1 LVARE
6 FVDERNIVGRRTRS
20 TSAYAPAW
28 IYREHAARSMNM
40 SSLQKMG
47 GIAALGHTAALV
59 VGMVLSFTL
68 MFPLLDA
75 APDQAMKFLASNQA
89 LVYLWTLI
97 VDWGS
102 AITLVIM
109 LLALYKRLGPGSP
122 ALMQAA
128 AVFGLL
134 WAGLTIGADNLM
146 LHNFGVVANLR
157 GNTPAQAAAWTALV
171 RSLWVLLLSLA
182 AVRTGGLTRASG
194 YLGVFLG
201 IAGCLTMIPA
211 FAETMFL
218 IFGPGMMVWSA
229 WVGIVML
236 RRSAA
241 MTTQHDDKFVPR
253 HHEQE
258 MLPIP

>member
-1 LVARE
+1 MIK
-6 FVDERNIVGRRTRS
+6 N
-20 TSAYAPAW
+20 
-28 IYREHAARSMNM
+28 
-40 SSLQKMG
+40 LQKMG

-75 APDQAMKFLASNQA
+75 APDRVLEFLSDNQT
-89 LVYLWTLI
+89 LVYLWNLI
-97 VDWGS
+97 VNWGS

-109 LLALYKRLGPGSP
+109 LLALYERLKAGSP
-122 ALMQAA
+122 ALMQTATA
-128 AVFGLL
+128 FGFI
-134 WAGLTIGADNLM
+134 WAGLIIGTGNLM
-146 LHNFGVVANLR
+146 LHKFGVVANLY
-157 GNTPAQAAAWTALV
+157 GNDPAQVAAWTALV

-182 AVRTGGLTRASG
+182 ALRTGGLTRAPS

-201 IAGCLTMIPA
+201 IAGILTMIPA
-211 FAETMFL
+211 LAEIMFM

-241 MTTQHDDKFVPR
+241 VTAQQADTSVPR
-253 HHEQE
+253 HST
-258 MLPIP
+258 